1 MVIQQVNPLLK
12 KKKKTQS
19 NNISLHTLKLWES
32 VVRVM
37 VLIIFL
43 IIDNNDIIAN
53 KNVYY
58 IRIRIEWRK
67 GRHRP
72 HRGFS
77 KTRSHRRSSQ
87 GACFTVNISQVF
99 RGIPNSLLLK
109 TKQISLSLSLVLS
122 NLLMWKDKLGT
133 REETRRSRDPNLQL
147 YPSLFPLPFLVS
159 GSCVP
164 DDFH

>member
-1 MVIQQVNPLLK
+1 
-12 KKKKTQS
+12 
-19 NNISLHTLKLWES
+19 
-32 VVRVM
+32 M

-99 RGIPNSLLLK
+99 RGIPKSELSSSKNE
-109 TKQISLSLSLVLS
+109 TNLSLSLQSCLIFLCERTSQVRGKKLADPEIQIYNYTLLS
-122 NLLMWKDKLGT
+122 FRFPFWFLGRVFLT
-133 REETRRSRDPNLQL
+133 TLIKT
-147 YPSLFPLPFLVS
+147 LF
-159 GSCVP
+159 
-164 DDFH
+164 

>member
-1 MVIQQVNPLLK
+1 M
-12 KKKKTQS
+12 
-19 NNISLHTLKLWES
+19 
-32 VVRVM
+32 VRVM

-99 RGIPNSLLLK
+99 RGIPKSELSSSKNETNL
-109 TKQISLSLSLVLS
+109 SLSLSLVLS
-122 NLLMWKDKLGT
+122 NLPM
-133 REETRRSRDPNLQL
+133 
-147 YPSLFPLPFLVS
+147 
-159 GSCVP
+159 
-164 DDFH
+164 

>member
-1 MVIQQVNPLLK
+1 MHIYLYKLIVLDSNLSPSPFWESRTWNFIPHTYDVVKMLWSYNKSIHLKK

-109 TKQISLSLSLVLS
+109 TKQISLSLSSLV
-122 NLLMWKDKLGT
+122 
-133 REETRRSRDPNLQL
+133 
-147 YPSLFPLPFLVS
+147 
-159 GSCVP
+159 
-164 DDFH
+164 